1 MPNKVKV
8 VICGKTYL
16 LQSEESQSY
25 MTILADSLDKKI
37 NEFMDDNESASLTT
51 AAVMVG
57 LALLDDANKST
68 GDVDNFRAQIKGY
81 VEEAANARIEAD
93 RLKKEL
99 KELKAENASLKSDL
113 EFIKLKDNVQ

>member
-1 MPNKVKV
+1 MCIRDRV

-25 MTILADSLDKKI
+25 MTMLADSLDKKI